1 MVVLGSAEP
10 RTMTTAEP
18 VSSYPSATSRDLDG
32 WLSEDLSALH
42 PAEAPTRLR
51 ALADTQAARIGA
63 WAAGVS
69 VGLSAAIVALT
80 LLVVTGRIS
89 SAPLIGGGVLFAGL
103 CAIFLLRAQRRLPD
117 TGRLRSV
124 RGPARLRGGISAALV
139 IYLPVTALMVIAM
152 VSTGRFFGLIV
163 ANVAILLF
171 LISAFVV
178 PSAVLGRG
186 RESFRRRARTD
197 AALRARLEEDRL
209 MWKPDLATPM
219 YGPL

>member
-1 MVVLGSAEP
+1 MVVLGFAEP
-10 RTMTTAEP
+10 RTMTTVEP
-18 VSSYPSATSRDLDG
+18 VSPYPPATSRDLDG

-42 PAEAPTRLR
+42 PAETPTRLR

-63 WAAGVS
+63 WAGGVS
-69 VGLSAAIVALT
+69 IGLSAAIVGLV
-80 LLVVTGRIS
+80 LLVATGRIS
-89 SAPLIGGGVLFAGL
+89 SAAIVGGGVLFAGL
-103 CAIFLLRAQRRLPD
+103 CTFFLFRGRRRLPD
-117 TGRLRSV
+117 TRRLRSV
-124 RGPARLRGGISAALV
+124 RGPARLGAGISAALV

-178 PSAVLGRG
+178 PAAVLGRG
-186 RESFRRRARTD
+186 RESFRRRVRTNVV
-197 AALRARLEEDRL
+197 LRARLDQDRL
-209 MWKPDLATPM
+209 TWKPDHATPM